1 MALYAASLRD
11 LGERV
16 SAPSTTAASPPFV
29 DAADGSAVPWPAASA
44 RWRCFADVS
53 RYDEL
58 TIPFLKRAQIAA
70 ADLQRAG
77 VARFRGP
84 RPS

>member
-1 MALYAASLRD
+1 MALYARSLRD

-16 SAPSTTAASPPFV
+16 ERRARGRSPPSPTRP
-29 DAADGSAVPWPAASA
+29 AGRRSRWPAASA
-44 RWRCFADVS
+44 QLAVLRRRS

-58 TIPFLKRAQIAA
+58 TVPFLKRAQIAA

-77 VARFRGP
+77 VVALP
-84 RPS
+84 RPRAG